1 MLRIGNPN
9 ETLALLTVL
18 SFGALFGNVEKA
30 EIHKN
35 PLLARI
41 EWAQRDGTFEQS
53 FSFEIKLAV
62 T

>member
-1 MLRIGNPN
+1 MV
-9 ETLALLTVL
+9 LLTVL
-18 SFGALFGNVEKA
+18 SLGTLFGNVEKA

-35 PLLARI
+35 PLFARI
-41 EWAQRDGTFEQS
+41 EWAQRDGAFEKS